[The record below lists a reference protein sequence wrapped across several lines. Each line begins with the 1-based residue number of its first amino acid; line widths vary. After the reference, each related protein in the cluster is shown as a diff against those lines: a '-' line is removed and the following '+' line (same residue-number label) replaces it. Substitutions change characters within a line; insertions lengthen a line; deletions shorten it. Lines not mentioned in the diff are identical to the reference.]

1 MKLVWSVVALAV
13 VVALGTIAYFTW
25 FAKQE
30 LELSYEFAEVQR
42 GDIESVVVATGELQP
57 VNEVIVGSEI
67 SGQISEMMVDFNDS
81 VEAGEILARLDPRT
95 LEARLSQR
103 EADVESAK
111 ASIVSREAE
120 RERAQ
125 SNLRQATRQYNR
137 NQDLRKQGHVSE
149 SQLDNDMNQLESATS
164 ALAIAK
170 AQIVTARSGLVQAE
184 AALAQAQLDLE
195 RTMIRSPVSGTVIN
209 RNVEIGQT
217 VAASLQAP
225 ELFIIANDLHQMQVE
240 ASVDEADIGQI
251 QDGMQCRFTVDA
263 YPEREFNG
271 RIQQVR
277 KAPIEQANVVTY
289 KVIVT
294 ARNEDLALLPGM
306 TANVEIVLGQ
316 RSDVLKIANGAL
328 RYQPREG
335 VTYLS
340 AANSADREGSGSA
353 RSTGFGASASGG
365 EQGGGGFRPPGGS
378 AGGGTQQI
386 AALQEAL
393 NLTGEQS
400 KQIND
405 IFQRM
410 RQNMQA
416 SFASGG
422 GFAGG
427 GGGPNPGFRDRMRQM
442 REQMS
447 KDIESV
453 LTTEQR
459 AEYRRMI
466 SGRSQQRR
474 ETVFVMN
481 EEGIQVE
488 KNVVVGLQDDSSIEV
503 ISGLEEGDE
512 VVVRARRVVS

>member
-1 MKLVWSVVALAV
+1 MKLVWSVIACVV
-13 VVALGTIAYFTW
+13 VVALGTTAYFTW
-25 FAKQE
+25 FAEQE
-30 LELSYEFAEVQR
+30 LAVTYEFTDVQR

-125 SNLRQATRQYNR
+125 SNLRQATRQYDR

-149 SQLDNDMNQLESATS
+149 SQLDNDKNQLESATS
-164 ALAIAK
+164 SLAIAE

-184 AALAQAQLDLE
+184 AALAQAELDLE
-195 RTMIRSPVSGTVIN
+195 RTFIRSPVSGTVIS

-289 KVIVT
+289 KVIIT

-335 VTYLS
+335 VTYV
-340 AANSADREGSGSA
+340 SADSGGSGGA
-353 RSTGFGASASGG
+353 RSAGFGARPGVG
-365 EQGGGGFRPPGGS
+365 EQGGSGFRPPSGG
-378 AGGGTQQI
+378 AGGGSQQM

-393 NLTGEQS
+393 DLTDEQS
-400 KQIND
+400 EQID
-405 IFQRM
+405 EIFQRM

-427 GGGPNPGFRDRMRQM
+427 GGGPDPGFRDRMRRM
-442 REQMS
+442 RDQMS

-459 AEYRRMI
+459 AEYRRMT

-481 EEGIQVE
+481 EEGVQVE
-488 KNVVVGLQDDSSIEV
+488 KNVVVGLQDDSAVEV
-503 ISGLEEGDE
+503 ISGLDEGEE

>member
-1 MKLVWSVVALAV
+1 MKLVLSVLACGV
-13 VVALGTIAYFTW
+13 VVVLGAIAYFTW
-25 FAKQE
+25 FTDRE
-30 LELSYEFAEVQR
+30 LELSYEFMQVER

-67 SGQISEMMVDFNDS
+67 SGQISELMVDFNDS
-81 VEAGEILARLDPRT
+81 VVAGQILARLDPRT

-103 EADVESAK
+103 EADVESAN

-125 SNLRQATRQYNR
+125 SNLRQATRQYHR

-149 SQLDNDMNQLESATS
+149 SQLDNDINQLESAKS
-164 ALAIAK
+164 ALAIAE

-184 AALAQAQLDLE
+184 ASLAQAELDLE
-195 RTMIRSPVSGTVIN
+195 RTYIRSPVSGTVIN

-263 YPEREFNG
+263 YPDRDFSGN
-271 RIQQVR
+271 IQQVR

-289 KVIVT
+289 KVIIT

-316 RSDVLKIANGAL
+316 RSNVLKVSNGAL

-335 VTYLS
+335 VAYIGANTS
-340 AANSADREGSGSA
+340 AENGGQGSA
-353 RSTGFGASASGG
+353 RRAGFSAGSGG
-365 EQGGGGFRPPGGS
+365 FEQGRGGFRPQNG
-378 AGGGTQQI
+378 ARGGGPQL
-386 AALQEAL
+386 ADLREAL
-393 NLTGEQS
+393 DL
-400 KQIND
+400 ND
-405 IFQRM
+405 DQVEELNAIFQRM
-410 RQNMQA
+410 RENMQ
-416 SFASGG
+416 STFTSGG

-427 GGGPNPGFRDRMRQM
+427 GGGPNPAFRDRMRQI
-442 REQMS
+442 RDQMT
-447 KDIESV
+447 KDIESI
-453 LTTEQR
+453 LTTEQK
-459 AEYRRMI
+459 AEYRRMV

-474 ETVFVMN
+474 ETVFIMN
-481 EEGIQVE
+481 DEGGQIE
-488 KNVVVGLQDDSSIEV
+488 KNVVVGLQDDSSVEV
-503 ISGLEEGDE
+503 ISGLDEGDE
-512 VVVRARRVVS
+512 VIIRARRISS